1 MSINSPDETTRQA
14 ISAMRRSYGVEGIT
28 DLGSDPIAAFTTW
41 LQEAAANDYIVEA
54 NAMVLSTLGS
64 ARDGSDAI
72 STRTV
77 LLKDISEGGFTFF
90 TNYNSQKSQAI
101 DLHEQVTLLFPWY
114 AMERQVIISG
124 FASKIDREE
133 SEKYFAT
140 RPWSSQIGA
149 WASAQSSPLSSRE
162 ELEQR
167 YEGAAQK
174 WPEGS
179 EVPCPPHWGGFRV
192 LPISIEFWQGRY
204 SRLHDRLR
212 YERPDTASNWAV
224 NRYYP

>member
-1 MSINSPDETTRQA
+1 MSIKSPDETTRQA

-101 DLHEQVTLLFPWY
+101 DVHEQVTLLFPWY

-212 YERPDTASNWAV
+212 YERPDTASNWVV